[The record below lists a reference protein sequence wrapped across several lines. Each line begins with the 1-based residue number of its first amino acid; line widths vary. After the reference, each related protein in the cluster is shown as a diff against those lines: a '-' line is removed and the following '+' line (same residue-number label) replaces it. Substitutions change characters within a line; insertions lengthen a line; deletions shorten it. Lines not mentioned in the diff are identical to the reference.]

1 MRTLERD
8 KKPLYVCRKIK
19 DSDPVQFEEPVK
31 RYLNVVATSSE
42 ADIVAFGES
51 YKDYRRAKISSFEV
65 DNYHEGD
72 RVYLEVQ
79 PPEVHDKLCE
89 GADFEIKSV
98 SSSVSQ
104 TSILFKRYQ
113 IGK

>member
-1 MRTLERD
+1 MRTLNRD
-8 KKPLYVCRKIK
+8 KKPLYVCHRIK
-19 DSDPVQFEEPVK
+19 DSDPVQFEEPIK

-42 ADIVAFGES
+42 ADIVALGES
-51 YKDYRRAKISSFEV
+51 YKDHRRAKISSLEV
-65 DNYHEGD
+65 NDYHEGD
-72 RVYLEVQ
+72 RVYLEVE
-79 PPEVHDKLCE
+79 PPKTHDKLCE

>member
-31 RYLNVVATSSE
+31 RELNVVATSSE

-72 RVYLEVQ
+72 RVYLEVE